1 MGGCLHFPAGGA
13 RSMADRQQLRKKP
26 RSASDGLNVRGSRRD
41 ARSCRLQAGR
51 AAAKRVS
58 VAASRSLEGVSCG
71 AATTARGSA
80 ELARAAR
87 AGQASMSPAGERAS
101 WRVARQ
107 EAEVEPHL
115 GATRAPGERPSWVA
129 WARVSDGGAGLHA
142 VYCRETNSGV
152 WPREDRRTPDGG
164 RHSLLAGQPR
174 TRGPASVVAQPVRG
188 ADCTGAA
195 IGVRP
200 TRAPKQ
206 RRVRGVLRP
215 VQAPRRR
222 LPSLWCCCVAAKRGW
237 TQGQE
242 SGRRE
247 LQRRRSAS
255 GRVKRSFVGRW
266 TCLQKSEWSSAGR

>member
-1 MGGCLHFPAGGA
+1 MLVTGSLCAW
-13 RSMADRQQLRKKP
+13 
-26 RSASDGLNVRGSRRD
+26 SRRD
-41 ARSCRLQAGR
+41 AGSCRLRAGR

-58 VAASRSLEGVSCG
+58 VAASRSLESATCC
-71 AATTARGSA
+71 AATTARSSA
-80 ELARAAR
+80 QLARAAR
-87 AGQASMSPAGERAS
+87 AGRASTSPAGERAS
-101 WRVARQ
+101 WRVARK
-107 EAEVEPHL
+107 EAEVGPHL
-115 GATRAPGERPSWVA
+115 GATRAPGERLSWVA
-129 WARVSDGGAGLHA
+129 WTWVSDAGAGLRA
-142 VYCRETNSGV
+142 VHCRESNSGV
-152 WPREDRRTPDGG
+152 WLPEDRRTPDGG

-195 IGVRP
+195 IGVGP
-200 TRAPKQ
+200 TRARKQ
-206 RRVRGVLRP
+206 RRLRGVLRP

-255 GRVKRSFVGRW
+255 GRVKRSLVGRC
-266 TCLQKSEWSSAGR
+266 TRLQKGEWSSAGR